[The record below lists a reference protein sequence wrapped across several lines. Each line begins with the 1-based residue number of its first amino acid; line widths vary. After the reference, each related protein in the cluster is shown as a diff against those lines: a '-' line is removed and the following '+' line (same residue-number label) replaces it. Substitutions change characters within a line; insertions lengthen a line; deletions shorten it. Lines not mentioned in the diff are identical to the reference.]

1 MLETSLVQVRDAL
14 AGTDRQKNRLYELL
28 ELGEYDLELFRER
41 MAAVKEKRV
50 ALEKK
55 EAELE
60 RSLREIQCS
69 NPALLA
75 EKIRALGN
83 YGSDYKIPPYLIRD
97 RTPVW
102 TSCRPLF
109 WRPSCRISMP

>member
-1 MLETSLVQVRDAL
+1 MCWRPRWSRSGDAL

-60 RSLREIQCS
+60 RSLRGDPMLQPRSAGREDPRRSGCLWHRRRRWEKCVAEIR
-69 NPALLA
+69 P
-75 EKIRALGN
+75 G
-83 YGSDYKIPPYLIRD
+83 GSL
-97 RTPVW
+97 V
-102 TSCRPLF
+102 
-109 WRPSCRISMP
+109 